1 MRPTALRLKIFW
13 LGWLLLTVSGCGG
26 PMDDRTLDGDLR
38 MLTQSRFMLS
48 DAATPP
54 SDANDGWQA
63 VQIPDRWSE
72 SRPGVRGRGWY
83 RFEFDVSDS
92 QRDISVYVP
101 HFNMNL
107 EIWLNGTFL
116 SECGPFDGANILCWN
131 FPLQAVLP
139 EGELREVGNVL
150 DLRLSVS
157 DPEGELGVVYV
168 GPRQL
173 VAHLYTSRFL
183 FHIIL
188 PQMFIAM
195 TLVVIVFMLAFW
207 YSSRDVAYL
216 AFAGF
221 AGCLGI
227 TMVNMVLREMPI
239 SLQSWRWVMDRGT
252 GFIGPFLIV
261 CIHRLVEM
269 RRPWLERAAFG
280 WVVAVA
286 VATLLMSGRLYDAT
300 LIPQHVVTLLM
311 SSYAVWVLVY
321 VLRTSRWMQYSVGV
335 IGLAAVG
342 FGVHDVLLVM
352 GLLGTDNLRLLS
364 FALPASIL
372 VMTAALTQRFLAT
385 FVRARNLNVELE
397 ERVHRKHAELE
408 VNFERMRELEQAELE
423 FNFERMRNLEETRVV
438 ASERERIMREMHDG
452 VGGDLVSILAMVENG
467 RAGPAEVAASV
478 RSSID
483 DMRMLIDALDPN
495 VDDLNV
501 LLGVFRSHNEVRLRD
516 QGLRLRWEVAD
527 LPAVSRLGR
536 NDYPHIMRIVQE
548 AVTNV
553 ARHADSETIQIRAGV
568 RDDDEGRAGV
578 FIEVTDDGIG
588 IGPGVAAGRG
598 RANMAERA
606 RLIGAELLIESTSEG
621 TRVDLWIPQLRSNG
635 S

>member
-1 MRPTALRLKIFW
+1 MRLAALRGTLIW
-13 LGWLLLTVSGCGG
+13 LGLLLLAALGC
-26 PMDDRTLDGDLR
+26 DDPTSDGDLR
-38 MLTQSRFMLS
+38 TLTQSRFLLS
-48 DAATPP
+48 DVATPP
-54 SDANDGWQA
+54 SDANEGWQS
-63 VQIPDRWSE
+63 VPIPDRWSK

-107 EIWLNGTFL
+107 EIWLNGAFL

-131 FPLQAVLP
+131 FPLQALLP

-207 YSSRDVAYL
+207 YSSRDVTYL

-239 SLQSWRWVMDRGT
+239 SLQSWRWVVDRGI
-252 GFIGPFLIV
+252 GFIGPLLIV
-261 CIHRLVEM
+261 CTHRFVGM
-269 RRPWLERAAFG
+269 IRPRLERAVFG
-280 WVVAVA
+280 WTIAVA
-286 VATLLMSGRLYDAT
+286 VATLLMSESLYDAT
-300 LIPQHVVTLLM
+300 LIQQHVVTLLM
-311 SSYAVWVLVY
+311 STYAVWVLVY
-321 VLRTSRWMQYSVGV
+321 GLRASRRMQYSAGV
-335 IGLAAVG
+335 VSLAALG
-342 FGVHDVLLVM
+342 FGVHDVLSMM
-352 GLLGTDNLRLLS
+352 GLLGPDDFRLVP
-364 FALPASIL
+364 FVLPASTL

-385 FVRARNLNVELE
+385 FRSARSLNVELE

-423 FNFERMRNLEETRVV
+423 FNFDRMRYLEESRVV
-438 ASERERIMREMHDG
+438 AGERERIMREMHDG

-467 RAGPAEVAASV
+467 RAGPAEIAASV

-536 NDYPHIMRIVQE
+536 NDYLHIMRIVQE

-553 ARHADSETIQIRAGV
+553 TRHADAETIQVRAGV
-568 RDDDEGRAGV
+568 RDDVEGRAGA

-588 IGPGVAAGRG
+588 IEPDVAAGRG
-598 RANMAERA
+598 SVNMAERA
-606 RLIGAELLIESTSEG
+606 RMIGAELLIESTSEG